1 VTITDKQ
8 RNDLYRACEE
18 TMGEGPAETLLSLL
32 PPVGWADVATKT
44 DLGNL
49 RADFDHLRTEIKSD
63 VAHLRSEIKSDLDHL
78 RTELESVRATMAT
91 KENLQELRADV
102 ERSMKDQ
109 TRTMIFGLA
118 GLNAT
123 FLAALLAGAR
133 LIGA

>member
-1 VTITDKQ
+1 
-8 RNDLYRACEE
+8 
-18 TMGEGPAETLLSLL
+18 MGEQPTETLFAHL

-44 DLGNL
+44 DLEHL
-49 RADFDHLRTEIKSD
+49 RAEIKAD
-63 VAHLRSEIKSDLDHL
+63 VDHLRSEMTSALANL
-78 RTELESVRATMAT
+78 AT
-91 KENLQELRADV
+91 KESLQELRSDM
-102 ERSMKDQ
+102 ERSMKEQ

>member
-1 VTITDKQ
+1 MTITDKQ

-44 DLGNL
+44 DLGSL

-63 VAHLRSEIKSDLDHL
+63 LGHL
-78 RTELESVRATMAT
+78 RTGLESALATMAT
-91 KENLQELRADV
+91 KEDLQELRADV

-123 FLAALLAGAR
+123 FLAALLTGAR
-133 LIGA
+133 LFGG

>member
-1 VTITDKQ
+1 MTITDKQ

-32 PPVGWADVATKT
+32 PPVGWADVATKQ
-44 DLGNL
+44 DLEILKSDTKAEIQSL
-49 RADFDHLRTEIKSD
+49 RADIEGLRGD
-63 VAHLRSEIKSDLDHL
+63 
-78 RTELESVRATMAT
+78 M
-91 KENLQELRADV
+91 
-102 ERSMKDQ
+102 ERSMREQ

>member
-1 VTITDKQ
+1 MSQVLGILRSGASPLHENQWGSAVTITDKQ

-44 DLGNL
+44 DL
-49 RADFDHLRTEIKSD
+49 DHLRFEIKS
-63 VAHLRSEIKSDLDHL
+63 AL
-78 RTELESVRATMAT
+78 ATVAT
-91 KENLQELRADV
+91 KESLQELRADM

>member
-1 VTITDKQ
+1 
-8 RNDLYRACEE
+8 
-18 TMGEGPAETLLSLL
+18 MGEQPTETLFAHL

-44 DLGNL
+44 DL
-49 RADFDHLRTEIKSD
+49 D
-63 VAHLRSEIKSDLDHL
+63 HLRSEIKSAL
-78 RTELESVRATMAT
+78 ATVAT
-91 KENLQELRADV
+91 KESLQELRADM